1 MADILQNNDDLHV
14 LVRLFLAAFVLLG
27 LLPHFNKRLSKVLDY
42 FSQLSRPDKPGTE
55 VAPMEP
61 EHSSAVS
68 STMTDIEYFVFA
80 RLAQGGK
87 KGMTPAAVA
96 KSLHMDRQL
105 IRKALRS
112 LRRKGFLQV
121 APDWKMAQR
130 VTLSKQGQ
138 TLAIAEGLIPKL
150 THRPL

>member
-1 MADILQNNDDLHV
+1 MADILQNSDDLHI
-14 LVRLFLAAFVLLG
+14 LVRLFLAAFVVLG
-27 LLPHFNKRLSKVLDY
+27 LLPPFKKRLSKILDY
-42 FSQLSRPDKPGTE
+42 LTHLGRPEMPGMDGEAAVQERFSAESS
-55 VAPMEP
+55 PM
-61 EHSSAVS
+61 S
-68 STMTDIEYFVFA
+68 DIEYFVFT

-112 LRRKGFLQV
+112 LRRKGFIHF

-138 TLAIAEGLIPKL
+138 ALAMAEGLIPKL
-150 THRPL
+150 THRSS